1 MHLPGSDMSEVLR
14 EHSALFGAAIAMSVA
29 LVVGGLVLMPVLLTR
44 MRSDYFVPGAPPAD
58 SLGARHPT
66 ARFLV
71 KLLKN
76 LLGVTLLLA
85 GIVMLILPGQGVLT
99 LLAALAL
106 LDLPGKRRV
115 ERAVARWRPVRRALH
130 WLRKRAGR
138 PPFDL
143 D

>member
-1 MHLPGSDMSEVLR
+1 MHVLESDVSEVLR
-14 EHSALFGAAIAMSVA
+14 EHSTLFGAAIATSVA

-44 MRSDYFVPGAPPAD
+44 MRADYFVPAAPPAD
-58 SLGARHPT
+58 GLGARHPV
-66 ARFLV
+66 ARFLL

-76 LLGVTLLLA
+76 LLGVALLFA
-85 GIVMLILPGQGVLT
+85 GIVMLVLPGQGVLT
-99 LLAALAL
+99 LLAALVL
-106 LDLPGKRRV
+106 LEVPGKRRA
-115 ERAVARWRPVRRALH
+115 ERAVARWRPVRQALD